1 MLARWC
7 NEHVKATPHR
17 VVPFP
22 GRERYSVAFFCD
34 PDKDSAE
41 VENWGEFSRFRQIWS
56 KMDMHRELNHEHLG
70 G

>member
-41 VENWGEFSRFRQIWS
+41 VENWGEFSRFRQI
-56 KMDMHRELNHEHLG
+56 
-70 G
+70 